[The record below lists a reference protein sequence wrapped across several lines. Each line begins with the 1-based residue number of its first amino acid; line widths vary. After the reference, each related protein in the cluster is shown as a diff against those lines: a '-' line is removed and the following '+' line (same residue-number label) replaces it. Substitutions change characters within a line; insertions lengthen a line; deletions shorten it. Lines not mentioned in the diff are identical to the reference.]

1 MAIYVFLGLRHSFI
15 ADFSL
20 LSAAMSM
27 HFGTF
32 NSCFHAK
39 MTNYYSTLLIVF
51 SIPASVLPFTLLLLW
66 CRRDHQSQ
74 GRGSNT
80 SSSATGPPEPLCLPP
95 WWWVGCQSSQHVI
108 QRKEMVSSLSPVLW
122 ARARDPRPRPPSA
135 PRSPAQVRAHTS
147 LTSLAITS
155 CSRGHILSWTALMRI
170 SSSITG
176 RDIYRV
182 LKINASLE
190 MERNWPTAALL
201 AATDPAWLVFSLP
214 PFSGWRFVWKPGT
227 GPENN
232 TCTWFARM

>member
-1 MAIYVFLGLRHSFI
+1 MKNWSSFNQEKKFLTYIQYGENGNLCISGVETLFHRR
-15 ADFSL
+15 FSL

-32 NSCFHAK
+32 ISCFHAK

-51 SIPASVLPFTLLLLW
+51 SMPASVFPFTLLLMW

-122 ARARDPRPRPPSA
+122 ARAR
-135 PRSPAQVRAHTS
+135 SPAAAA
-147 LTSLAITS
+147 L
-155 CSRGHILSWTALMRI
+155 CTALAC
-170 SSSITG
+170 
-176 RDIYRV
+176 
-182 LKINASLE
+182 ASACAYIA
-190 MERNWPTAALL
+190 NIPCHNILL
-201 AATDPAWLVFSLP
+201 
-214 PFSGWRFVWKPGT
+214 
-227 GPENN
+227 
-232 TCTWFARM
+232 

>member
-1 MAIYVFLGLRHSFI
+1 MKNWSSFKQEKNFLPTFNTEKMAIYVFLGLRHSFI

-122 ARARDPRPRPPSA
+122 ARAR
-135 PRSPAQVRAHTS
+135 SPAAAA
-147 LTSLAITS
+147 L
-155 CSRGHILSWTALMRI
+155 CTALACASACAYI
-170 SSSITG
+170 ANIPCHSI
-176 RDIYRV
+176 
-182 LKINASLE
+182 
-190 MERNWPTAALL
+190 LL
-201 AATDPAWLVFSLP
+201 
-214 PFSGWRFVWKPGT
+214 
-227 GPENN
+227 
-232 TCTWFARM
+232 